1 MNHISYGEPFDF
13 NNLGNCTGQR
23 TPVVE
28 GKTQVPAL
36 TPGVGGDAQIVVA
49 NAASDLL
56 QKAADRDIV
65 SPCFRVNKWSVQ
77 TLLHEWGRDKG

>member
-28 GKTQVPAL
+28 GKTHVPVL
-36 TPGVGGDAQIVVA
+36 TPGVSGDSQIVVA
-49 NAASDLL
+49 
-56 QKAADRDIV
+56 
-65 SPCFRVNKWSVQ
+65 
-77 TLLHEWGRDKG
+77 